1 MRLTKCENK
10 HFYDADKYDECP
22 HCARKKAAR
31 PGTPAQAK
39 TASQKTVAL
48 IQDTTTG
55 TRENSSPYPQ
65 PDLPAP
71 GAEEGPLHAKVT
83 TQLLGPQGASHSGD
97 AEDTA
102 AETDRHDPSAEEA
115 DAAPSP
121 AASDLAQA
129 VASSSMSVHTGTA
142 ANASQKTVA
151 FYDVGG
157 VDPVVGWLV
166 CVIGEYVGEC
176 FNLKAGQNFI
186 GRSLSMD
193 VALINEKSVSRE
205 FHAGIIFDPNAKQF
219 FAVPGQ
225 SNGLTYINGQ
235 LLFSAVPLKSYDK
248 IQLGK
253 STYIFMAFAGD
264 DFMWDT
270 YIGK

>member
-22 HCARKKAAR
+22 HCARKKAAKS
-31 PGTPAQAK
+31 GTPAQTK
-39 TASQKTVAL
+39 NTSQKTVAL
-48 IQDTTTG
+48 IQDTTMTG
-55 TRENSSPYPQ
+55 TREENKPYPQ

-71 GAEEGPLHAKVT
+71 GADEKPPHPKIT
-83 TQLLGPQGASHSGD
+83 TQLLEPHEPSPSD
-97 AEDTA
+97 NAEDTS
-102 AETDRHDPSAEEA
+102 AEADRHDPSAEEEN
-115 DAAPSP
+115 AAASQD
-121 AASDLAQA
+121 ASDLAQA
-129 VASSSMSVHTGTA
+129 VASSSMSVHTGAA

-219 FAVPGQ
+219 FAVPG
-225 SNGLTYINGQ
+225 
-235 LLFSAVPLKSYDK
+235 
-248 IQLGK
+248 K
-253 STYIFMAFAGD
+253 STYIFMAFAGN

-270 YIGK
+270 YLGK